1 MVARAQSD
9 VVTVVMESRQETD
22 YARHHVQKVL
32 AFFLAMRSFATE
44 RIAEG
49 HNIHYLSIDSPEAGR
64 PMMDVLCD
72 LVKASGAT
80 EVRFQAPDEWRL
92 DELFRAARW
101 TRGHR
106 RLGCPYPWTTP
117 NIF

>member
-1 MVARAQSD
+1 MSLPPSTTLKPARTLRLLLGDQLNASHSWWQEPQSD

-49 HNIHYLSIDSPEAGR
+49 HNIHYLSIDSSEPID
-64 PMMDVLCD
+64 P
-72 LVKASGAT
+72 
-80 EVRFQAPDEWRL
+80 
-92 DELFRAARW
+92 
-101 TRGHR
+101 
-106 RLGCPYPWTTP
+106 
-117 NIF
+117 